1 MSAGGRGELEAVAA
15 RCRALRPHFAA
26 EHLPELLEEAA
37 REDLTPLRF
46 FDRML
51 EREMERHE

>member
-15 RCRALRPHFAA
+15 RCRALRLHFAA